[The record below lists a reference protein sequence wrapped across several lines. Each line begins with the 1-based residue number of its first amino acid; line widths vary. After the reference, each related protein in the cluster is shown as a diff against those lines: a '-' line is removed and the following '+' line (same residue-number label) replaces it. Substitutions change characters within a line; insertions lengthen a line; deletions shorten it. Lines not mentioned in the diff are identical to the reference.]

1 MFLVLN
7 SVTLV
12 KICYHGILYNIFNN
26 LESEIIQTNSISLSP
41 VELNDLRSQEGYD
54 KPWDL
59 RPHKKDERGQEGYD
73 RPWDLKPHN
82 MDERPTEEYDVPWDK
97 NARRI
102 EKELRA
108 AHKESIKRKDGNK
121 MLVSMAPNSSSKLT
135 DNASVT
141 ADSPR
146 ASWISRSLKAED
158 TRCSEEYD
166 EPWDQKMKNIV
177 TQALQLRS
185 QSRSLNRI
193 AMYF

>member
-1 MFLVLN
+1 M
-7 SVTLV
+7 
-12 KICYHGILYNIFNN
+12 
-26 LESEIIQTNSISLSP
+26 
-41 VELNDLRSQEGYD
+41 RSQEGYD

-121 MLVSMAPNSSSKLT
+121 FSMALNSFSELT
-135 DNASVT
+135 DNASVNVN
-141 ADSPR
+141 SPR
-146 ASWISRSLKAED
+146 TSWISRSLKAED
-158 TRCSEEYD
+158 TRCNEEYD
-166 EPWDQKMKNIV
+166 EPWDQKMKNII
-177 TQALQLRS
+177 TQAVQLRS
-185 QSRSLNRI
+185 QSRS
-193 AMYF
+193 